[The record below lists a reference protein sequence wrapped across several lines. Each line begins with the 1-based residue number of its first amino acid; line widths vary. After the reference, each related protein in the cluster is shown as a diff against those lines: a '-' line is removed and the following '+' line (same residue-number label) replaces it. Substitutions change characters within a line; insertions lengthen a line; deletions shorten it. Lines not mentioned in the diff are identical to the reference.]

1 MAKRGRKPKEK
12 KQYFCIN
19 EEDAIVQ
26 YIESTDEYQR
36 NSIFNNILYPAL
48 TKMIESIIRRY
59 KLFVP
64 DEEFDQNFSDTISYL
79 LTKINNFKPIIIG
92 YTEIID
98 IENYKKEAFI
108 EMPYEEFRGKVRSAS
123 ETDPEYIKVFIPQ
136 TKKRG
141 SDDIFTH
148 IKKYYKRETHNYKAY
163 SYCGTVCK
171 NYLMAKCSQY
181 VKNKQRNLQYDE
193 IYEELDNNIEYV
205 EPMDAGF
212 DVNTTLINSTADK
225 IEEMIN
231 NKEANF
237 LTDEEVIVGNAL
249 TNLLR
254 NWEEVLPYNGSN
266 KLQKN
271 SILYFL
277 REQTMMTTKEVRM
290 YMKKFKLAY
299 YALKE
304 FFIKND
310 NDDEVEEY

>member
-1 MAKRGRKPKEK
+1 
-12 KQYFCIN
+12 
-19 EEDAIVQ
+19 
-26 YIESTDEYQR
+26 
-36 NSIFNNILYPAL
+36 
-48 TKMIESIIRRY
+48 
-59 KLFVP
+59 
-64 DEEFDQNFSDTISYL
+64 
-79 LTKINNFKPIIIG
+79 
-92 YTEIID
+92 
-98 IENYKKEAFI
+98 
-108 EMPYEEFRGKVRSAS
+108 
-123 ETDPEYIKVFIPQ
+123 
-136 TKKRG
+136 
-141 SDDIFTH
+141 
-148 IKKYYKRETHNYKAY
+148 
-163 SYCGTVCK
+163 
-171 NYLMAKCSQY
+171 MAKCSQY

-212 DVNTTLINSTADK
+212 NVNTTLINSTADK